1 MLKVRRKERAFDLQ
15 AAQQVIFEDERVFA
29 LMRFDPQM
37 ERDVFCVHNFS
48 NEMVTVKL
56 PDTTNRWMD
65 LLVPTE
71 EGYRQAV
78 SLLPYQYRW
87 MIRSTS

>member
-1 MLKVRRKERAFDLQ
+1 
-15 AAQQVIFEDERVFA
+15 
-29 LMRFDPQM
+29 
-37 ERDVFCVHNFS
+37 
-48 NEMVTVKL
+48 VKL

-78 SLLPYQYRW
+78 SLLPYQYRG